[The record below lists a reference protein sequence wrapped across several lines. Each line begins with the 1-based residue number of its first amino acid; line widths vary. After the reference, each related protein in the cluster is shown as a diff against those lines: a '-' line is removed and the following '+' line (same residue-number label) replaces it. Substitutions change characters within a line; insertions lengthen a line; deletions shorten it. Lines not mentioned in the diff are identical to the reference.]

1 MTAFTF
7 HRIAAASLV
16 SLAFALSAGSASA
29 QAVPNCLAAYNKTC
43 AACHMPGGKGMAGLA
58 PALAGT
64 LTPLVGQEDGRKYIA
79 GVLVHGLSGKIVSQ
93 GVTFMGAMPPQSAV
107 SDDELAEIGNYLAR
121 DLNGAKD
128 NVFTAKDIAQERT
141 LKTSHKDLRDL
152 RQRLIP

>member
-1 MTAFTF
+1 
-7 HRIAAASLV
+7 
-16 SLAFALSAGSASA
+16 
-29 QAVPNCLAAYNKTC
+29 
-43 AACHMPGGKGMAGLA
+43 MPGGKGMAGLA